1 MTRKIALLQ
10 PVADE
15 MMGIIR
21 RLLPEGFSAEA
32 VTGRTP
38 ENLKATIADAEFA
51 LWWDIPVTADILAA
65 APHLKLL
72 HKWGVGIDN
81 VDLAAAR
88 AQGVTVARTTGSNA
102 VPVAEFAV
110 GLMLALGRSIP
121 RADASTK
128 AGGWDKHGQWKR
140 SRLIGGKTIGIVG
153 FGAIGRMVAHRLAGF
168 DANLLYNS
176 RRRADAAEEASLG
189 VAWRDLD
196 ALLAESDIVTLHCPL
211 TPETAGL
218 IGAPQLA
225 RMKPGALLINTARG
239 GIVEEAPLVEAL
251 RSGHLAGAAVDV
263 FDVEPPPADHPLLAF
278 DNVIVTPHCAASAYE
293 NSERSVRHWLSNIA
307 RAARGE
313 PIPERDLVQAG
324 R

>member
-10 PVADE
+10 PVAEE

-32 VTGRTP
+32 VGGRSP
-38 ENLKATIADAEFA
+38 EDLKATIADAEFA
-51 LWWDIPVTADILAA
+51 VWWDIPVTADILAA
-65 APHLKLL
+65 APRLRLL

-81 VDLAAAR
+81 VDLDAAR
-88 AQGVTVARTTGSNA
+88 AQGVAVARTTGSNA

-128 AGGWDKHGQWKR
+128 AGGWDKQGQWRR
-140 SRLIGGKTIGIVG
+140 SRLLGGKTVGIIG
-153 FGAIGRMVAHRLAGF
+153 FGAIGRMVARRLAGF
-168 DANLLYNS
+168 EVTLLYHS
-176 RRRADAAEEASLG
+176 RRRLDAGEEAALG
-189 VAWRDLD
+189 VAWRELD
-196 ALLAESDIVTLHCPL
+196 ELLAECDVVTLHCPL
-211 TPETAGL
+211 TPQTVGL

-239 GIVEEAPLVEAL
+239 GVVDEAALVAAL
-251 RSGHLAGAAVDV
+251 RSGHLGGAAVDV
-263 FDVEPPPADHPLLAF
+263 FDMEPPPPDHPLLSC
-278 DNVIVTPHCAASAYE
+278 DNVIVTPHCAATAYE
-293 NSERSVRHWLSNIA
+293 NSERSVRHWLANIE
-307 RAARGE
+307 RVARGE